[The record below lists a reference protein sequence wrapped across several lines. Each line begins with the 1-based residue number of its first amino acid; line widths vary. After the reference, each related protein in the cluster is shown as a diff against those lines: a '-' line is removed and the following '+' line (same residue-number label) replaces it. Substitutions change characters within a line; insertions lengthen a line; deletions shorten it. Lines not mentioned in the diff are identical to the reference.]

1 MNDTLSKKS
10 KSYGRIDKVLTDYDT
25 AVNSN
30 PTLLA
35 ASLTFKDNYT
45 LVKSIDVPER
55 DATIPSTR
63 YKNEKFAEF
72 GEALLEV
79 CNGLQLYADDT
90 TNLALSGQVP
100 TVISNLME
108 GDEPSQIAR
117 FRAILNAAQA
127 ITPAADLI
135 PYGITAS
142 GLTALVA
149 KLDELE
155 TLVDSARSAIDA
167 RMVKRQLKEKAFKNM
182 DTFLATK
189 LDLAVRTR
197 KSAFPEFVAAYF
209 LARKLHDQGG
219 NTGEQEE
226 ETLLAGQPKLAMAMP
241 TTEELQNA
249 LTPAPFQPVQNGNGV
264 H

>member
-1 MNDTLSKKS
+1 MDDTLSKKS
-10 KSYGRIDKVLTDYDT
+10 KSYGRIDKVLTDYVT

-30 PTLLA
+30 PILLA

-55 DATIPSTR
+55 DATIPTTR
-63 YKNEKFAEF
+63 FKNEKFEAF
-72 GEALLEV
+72 GLALLEV
-79 CNGLQLYADDT
+79 CNSLKLYADDT
-90 TNLALSGQVP
+90 SNMALSGLMP
-100 TVISNLME
+100 TVITNLME
-108 GDEPSQIAR
+108 GDEPSRIAR

-135 PYGITAS
+135 PYGVTAA

-149 KLDELE
+149 SLDELE
-155 TLVDSARSAIDA
+155 TLVDSPRSAIDA
-167 RMVKRQLKEKAFKNM
+167 RMVKRQLKEKAFNNM
-182 DTFLATK
+182 DNFLATK
-189 LDLAVRTR
+189 LDLAVRAR
-197 KSAFPEFVAAYF
+197 KSAFPEFVAAYT

-219 NTGEQEE
+219 GTNEPEE

-241 TTEELQNA
+241 TTEELQKA
-249 LTPAPFQPVQNGNGV
+249 LIPAPLQPIQNGNGV